1 MFFMVSYLVSVCNVY
16 VGEKCLVEVPIKFLP
31 GMDAIVTG
39 LSTIVKLR
47 SYNTVQMW

>member
-1 MFFMVSYLVSVCNVY
+1 MSCSSFN
-16 VGEKCLVEVPIKFLP
+16 EVLP

-47 SYNTVQMW
+47 SYNTVHMW